1 MGKVVVLKNSKQRF
15 VFLEN
20 GSYLCE
26 ELKNTAMERKEEA
39 KKAPKEMSKA
49 GMFLQK
55 HPNGIGEI
63 IDMRA
68 VLK

>member
-1 MGKVVVLKNSKQRF
+1 
-15 VFLEN
+15 
-20 GSYLCE
+20 
-26 ELKNTAMERKEEA
+26 MERKEEA